1 MKLCNLYPK
10 RATREEQLPRHF
22 NVRVPKCF
30 PRFKKRYWPAMN
42 STDDTLVKVY
52 LKDQLESDYICKLVP
67 IIFYTEMSVFID
79 QQGVMRVFLK
89 FYE

>member
-1 MKLCNLYPK
+1 
-10 RATREEQLPRHF
+10 
-22 NVRVPKCF
+22 
-30 PRFKKRYWPAMN
+30 MN

-79 QQGVMRVFLK
+79 QQRRDEGFSK

>member
-1 MKLCNLYPK
+1 
-10 RATREEQLPRHF
+10 
-22 NVRVPKCF
+22 
-30 PRFKKRYWPAMN
+30 MN

-52 LKDQLESDYICKLVP
+52 LKDQLESYYICKLVP

-79 QQGVMRVFLK
+79 QRRRDEVFFK